1 MLDIYQ
7 KCGTNVFL
15 KISSGSNAFKHLSMQ
30 GYVYK
35 VSCVYLELM
44 EDNVSFLKIQLKSSV
59 LFRSYTLTLDEFRHT
74 NGVTVSLT
82 FTATVAVA
90 IATVCIIE

>member
-1 MLDIYQ
+1 
-7 KCGTNVFL
+7 
-15 KISSGSNAFKHLSMQ
+15 MQ

-44 EDNVSFLKIQLKSSV
+44 EDVSFLKIQLKSSV

-82 FTATVAVA
+82 FTAAVAVA
-90 IATVCIIE
+90 IANVCVIE

>member
-1 MLDIYQ
+1 
-7 KCGTNVFL
+7 
-15 KISSGSNAFKHLSMQ
+15 MQ

-44 EDNVSFLKIQLKSSV
+44 EDVSFLKIQLKSSV

-82 FTATVAVA
+82 FTAAVAVA
-90 IATVCIIE
+90 IATVCINE